1 MMNLIPAMFRGLV
14 ISLVV
19 GMAGSVSAA
28 APLQNRLA
36 DHPSPYLAMHGDD
49 PVHWQV
55 WSRETLDKA
64 RELNRPLLVS
74 IGYFSCHWCHVMQ
87 RESYRDPVLAKMLNE
102 HFIPVKVDRELDPAL
117 DAHLIEFV
125 QLTRGNAGWPLN
137 VFLTPEGYPIVGM
150 TYAPKQQFYLML
162 DNLRQRWEDDP
173 DQIRQLAREALAEWQ
188 KIRSKS
194 GADRKLARSSAAH
207 TMQMQTGQLSDEL
220 AGGFG
225 QQNKFPMVSQLRALL
240 WMREQLDDRSQD
252 EFIRLTLDRMASQGM
267 HDELG
272 GGFFRYVTDP
282 DWQVPHYE
290 KMLYDNA
297 RLAVLYLQAARLF
310 QSNRYRQ
317 IGLGTLDFMLRDM
330 WRSEGYFIAS
340 FSAVDEQG
348 REGFYYL
355 WKDAA
360 LQKLL
365 NAEQLKAVRAAW
377 LDEQDAHSEYGRL
390 PRWQDSPAAV
400 ARRLGWSE
408 TRLEQVLAVAREKLL
423 MARASRSLLPDDKGL
438 AAWNGLALSALAAG
452 YAATGG
458 EHYGKQAEQLAA
470 YITSRLWDGKV
481 LIRAR
486 DGNQVMAQGTL
497 EDYALVAQGLW
508 DWSRQKSARKDYQEL
523 VGKLLH
529 IAWQRY
535 FKNGRWIQSDTPL
548 IPMLGGRVALDDSPL
563 PSATAIITRLSQLH
577 EGLQKD
583 ADIQKK
589 VNAHLDEV
597 RAYLADS
604 VFWYASYLELLEPAQ
619 PPE

>member
-1 MMNLIPAMFRGLV
+1 MIPAMFRGFI
-14 ISLVV
+14 ISLAIGVV
-19 GMAGSVSAA
+19 GSVSAT
-28 APLQNRLA
+28 PELKNRVA
-36 DHPSPYLAMHGDD
+36 VHPSPYLAMHGDD

-55 WSRETLDKA
+55 WSSETLEKA
-64 RELNRPLLVS
+64 RTLDRPLLVS

-87 RESYRDPVLAKMLNE
+87 RESYRDPALAKMLNE

-150 TYAPKQQFYLML
+150 TYVPKEQFYLVL
-162 DNLRQRWEDDP
+162 DNLRQHWKDGP
-173 DQIRQLAREALAEWQ
+173 DQLRQMAREAMAEWQ
-188 KIRSKS
+188 KTRKAES
-194 GADRKLARSSAAH
+194 DRKPARHSVAR
-207 TMQMQTGQLSDEL
+207 TMQVQTGQLKDEL

-225 QQNKFPMVSQLRALL
+225 QQTKFPMVSQLLALL
-240 WMREQLDDRSQD
+240 WMREQLNDSSQD
-252 EFIRLTLDRMASQGM
+252 KFIRLTLDRMASQGM

-272 GGFFRYVTDP
+272 GGFFRYTTDP
-282 DWQVPHYE
+282 AWQVPHYE

-297 RLAVLYLQAARLF
+297 QLAVLYLQAARLF
-310 QSNRYRQ
+310 QSNRYRET
-317 IGLGTLDFMLRDM
+317 GLGTLDFMLRDM
-330 WRSEGYFIAS
+330 WRSEGYFISS
-340 FSAVDEQG
+340 FSAVDEQS

-355 WKDAA
+355 WDDAT
-360 LQKLL
+360 LEKLL

-377 LDEQDAHSEYGRL
+377 FDEQDVDSEYGRL

-408 TRLEQVLAVAREKLL
+408 ARLEQVLASAREKLL

-458 EHYGKQAEQLAA
+458 DRYGRQAEQLAD
-470 YITSRLWDGKV
+470 YIASKLWDGKT

-486 DGNQVMAQGTL
+486 DGDQVMARATL

-508 DWSRQKSARKDYQEL
+508 DWSRQKPARKDYQAL
-523 VGKLLH
+523 VGQLLQT
-529 IAWQRY
+529 AWQRY

-548 IPMLGGRVALDDSPL
+548 IPMLGGRIALDDSPL

-577 EGLQKD
+577 EGLRKD
-583 ADIQKK
+583 ADVQKK
-589 VNAHLDEV
+589 VGAHLDEV
-597 RAYLADS
+597 RAYLGDS
-604 VFWYASYLELLEPAQ
+604 VFWYASYVPLLEPVQ
-619 PPE
+619 PLE

>member
-1 MMNLIPAMFRGLV
+1 MIPAIVRVFV
-14 ISLVV
+14 ISLVL
-19 GMAGSVSAA
+19 GAAGSASAV
-28 APLQNRLA
+28 PVLQNQLH

-55 WSRETLDKA
+55 WSRETLEKA
-64 RELNRPLLVS
+64 RALNRPLLVS

-87 RESYRDPVLAKMLNE
+87 RESYRDPALAKMLNE
-102 HFIPVKVDRELDPAL
+102 YFVPVKVDRELNPAL

-150 TYAPKQQFYLML
+150 TYVPKEQFLAIL
-162 DNLRQRWEDDP
+162 DNLHKRWASDADHLRDMARQGV
-173 DQIRQLAREALAEWQ
+173 AEWQ
-188 KIRSKS
+188 KM
-194 GADRKLARSSAAH
+194 RKGTPAKKPAGISAAH
-207 TMQMQTGQLSDEL
+207 TMRMQTNQIRDEL

-225 QQNKFPMVSQLRALL
+225 QQTKFPMVSQLQALL
-240 WMREQLDDRSQD
+240 WMREHLNDKSQD

-282 DWQVPHYE
+282 AWQIPHYE

-297 RLAVLYLQAARLF
+297 QLAVLYLQSAKQF
-310 QSNRYRQ
+310 KSSRYRQ
-317 IGLGTLDFMLRDM
+317 IGLSTLDFMLREM
-330 WRSEGYFIAS
+330 WRDEGYFIGS
-340 FSAVDEQG
+340 FSAVDDQG

-355 WKDAA
+355 WDDAT
-360 LQKLL
+360 LEKLL
-365 NAEQLKAVRAAW
+365 NTEQLKAVKAAW
-377 LDEQDAHSEYGRL
+377 FDEQDTHSEYGRL
-390 PRWQDSPAAV
+390 PRWQDDPPAI
-400 ARRLGWSE
+400 ARQLGWSE
-408 TRLEQVLAVAREKLL
+408 TRLEQVLASAREKLL
-423 MARASRSLLPDDKGL
+423 MARAGRTLLPDDKGL

-452 YAATGG
+452 YAATAG
-458 EHYGKQAEQLAA
+458 EQYGKQADQLAA
-470 YITSRLWDGKV
+470 YIVNKLWDGKV

-508 DWSRQKSARKDYQEL
+508 DWSRQKPARKKDYQAL
-523 VGKLLH
+523 VGKLLRT
-529 IAWQRY
+529 AWQRY
-535 FKNGRWIQSDTPL
+535 FKNGRWVQSDTPL

-563 PSATAIITRLSQLH
+563 PSATATITRLSQLH
-577 EGLQKD
+577 EGLRND

-589 VNAHLDEV
+589 VNAHLNEV
-597 RAYLADS
+597 RLYQGDS

-619 PPE
+619 RVE

>member
-1 MMNLIPAMFRGLV
+1 MFGGIIIGLV
-14 ISLVV
+14 LV
-19 GMAGSVSAA
+19 MADSVCA
-28 APLQNRLA
+28 APVLQNRMA
-36 DHPSPYLAMHGDD
+36 AHPSPYLAMHGDD

-87 RESYRDPVLAKMLNE
+87 RESYRDPALAKMLNE

-117 DAHLIEFV
+117 DTHLIEFV

-150 TYAPKQQFYLML
+150 TYVPKQQFYLIL
-162 DNLRQRWEDDP
+162 DNLRERWKDDP
-173 DQIRQLAREALAEWQ
+173 DQLRQMAREAMAEWQ

-194 GADRKLARSSAAH
+194 GADRKPARTSAAH
-207 TMQMQTGQLSDEL
+207 TMQMQTGQLRDEL

-240 WMREQLDDRSQD
+240 WMRERLDDRSQD
-252 EFIRLTLDRMASQGM
+252 DFIRLTLDRMASQGM

-282 DWQVPHYE
+282 AWQVPHYE

-297 RLAVLYLQAARLF
+297 QLAVLYLQAARLF

-317 IGLGTLDFMLRDM
+317 TGLSTLDFMLRDM

-340 FSAVDEQG
+340 FSAVDDQG

-355 WKDAA
+355 WSDAT

-365 NAEQLKAVRAAW
+365 NAEQLKAVSAAW
-377 LDEQDAHSEYGRL
+377 FDEQDVPSEYGRL

-400 ARRLGWSE
+400 ARQMGWSE
-408 TRLEQVLAVAREKLL
+408 TRLEQVLASAREKLL

-458 EHYGKQAEQLAA
+458 ERYGKQADQLAA
-470 YITSRLWDGKV
+470 YITSSLWDGKTLV
-481 LIRAR
+481 RAR

-508 DWSRQKSARKDYQEL
+508 DWSRQKPANKDYQKL
-523 VGKLLH
+523 VGKLLST
-529 IAWQRY
+529 AWQRY

-563 PSATAIITRLSQLH
+563 PSATATITRLSQLH

-589 VNAHLDEV
+589 VSAHLNEV
-597 RAYLADS
+597 RIYQGDS

>member
-1 MMNLIPAMFRGLV
+1 MSLNPALFRGFIV
-14 ISLVV
+14 SLVLCAV
-19 GMAGSVSAA
+19 GSVSAA
-28 APLQNRLA
+28 PALKNQMA
-36 DHPSPYLAMHGDD
+36 AHPSPYLAMHGND

-55 WSRETLDKA
+55 WSRETLEKA
-64 RELNRPLLVS
+64 RTLNRPLLVS

-87 RESYRDPVLAKMLNE
+87 RESYSDPALAKVLNE
-102 HFIPVKVDRELDPAL
+102 YFIPVKVDRELDPAL

-150 TYAPKQQFYLML
+150 TYVPRDQFRAIL
-162 DNLRQRWEDDP
+162 DNLRQRWASDADHLREM
-173 DQIRQLAREALAEWQ
+173 AREGVAEWQ
-188 KIRSKS
+188 KIRNGESTK
-194 GADRKLARSSAAH
+194 KPARISAAQ
-207 TMQMQTGQLSDEL
+207 TMRAQTGQIRDEL

-225 QQNKFPMVSQLRALL
+225 QQTKFPMVSQIQALL
-240 WMREQLDDRSQD
+240 WMREQFDDKSQD
-252 EFIRLTLDRMASQGM
+252 DFIRLTLDRMASQGM
-267 HDELG
+267 HDEIG

-282 DWQVPHYE
+282 AWQVPHYE

-297 RLAVLYLQAARLF
+297 RLAVLYLQAATLF
-310 QSNRYRQ
+310 QSSRYRQ
-317 IGLGTLDFMLRDM
+317 TGLDTLDFMLREM

-355 WKDAA
+355 WDDAT
-360 LQKLL
+360 LGKLL
-365 NAEQLKAVRAAW
+365 NTEQLKAVNAAW
-377 LDEQDAHSEYGRL
+377 FDEQDKHSEYGRL
-390 PRWQDSPAAV
+390 PRWQDDPAAV

-408 TRLEQVLAVAREKLL
+408 TRLEQVLASAREKLL

-452 YAATGG
+452 YAATEGG
-458 EHYGKQAEQLAA
+458 RYGRQAEQLAA

-508 DWSRQKSARKDYQEL
+508 DWSQQQSARKGYREL
-523 VGKLLH
+523 VGKLLRT
-529 IAWQRY
+529 AWQRY

-563 PSATAIITRLSQLH
+563 PSATATITRLSQLH
-577 EGLQKD
+577 KD
-583 ADIQKK
+583 LRKDTDIQKK

-597 RAYLADS
+597 RIYHGDS

-619 PPE
+619 PLE

>member
-1 MMNLIPAMFRGLV
+1 MTLIPAMFRGLV
-14 ISLVV
+14 FSFVL

-28 APLQNRLA
+28 ATLQNQMA
-36 DHPSPYLAMHGDD
+36 AHPSPYLAMHGDD

-55 WSRETLDKA
+55 WSRETLEKA

-87 RESYRDPVLAKMLNE
+87 RESYRDPALAKMLNE

-125 QLTRGNAGWPLN
+125 QLTRGQAGWPLN

-150 TYAPKQQFYLML
+150 TYVPREQFYRIL
-162 DNLRQRWEDDP
+162 DNLRQRWEDDS
-173 DQIRQLAREALAEWQ
+173 DQLRQMAREGMAEWQ
-188 KIRSKS
+188 KIRK
-194 GADRKLARSSAAH
+194 GAPDRKPARASAAH
-207 TMQMQTGQLSDEL
+207 TMQMQTDQLKDEL

-225 QQNKFPMVSQLRALL
+225 QQTKFPMVSQLRALL
-240 WMREQLDDRSQD
+240 WMREQLHDRSQD
-252 EFIRLTLDRMASQGM
+252 DFIRLTLDRMASQGM

-282 DWQVPHYE
+282 AWQVPHYE

-297 RLAVLYLQAARLF
+297 QLAVLYLQAATLF

-317 IGLGTLDFMLRDM
+317 TGLDTLDFMLREM

-355 WKDAA
+355 WDDAA
-360 LQKLL
+360 LKKLL
-365 NAEQLKAVRAAW
+365 NAEQLKAVKAAW
-377 LDEQDAHSEYGRL
+377 FDEQDKHSEYGRL
-390 PRWQDSPAAV
+390 PRWQGDPAAI
-400 ARRLGWSE
+400 ARQLGWSE
-408 TRLEQVLAVAREKLL
+408 ARLEQVLATAREKLL

-458 EHYGKQAEQLAA
+458 DRYGKQADQLAA
-470 YITSRLWDGKV
+470 YITGSLWDGKA

-508 DWSRQKSARKDYQEL
+508 DWSRRKPARKDYQEL
-523 VGKLLH
+523 VGQLVRT
-529 IAWQRY
+529 AWQRY

-548 IPMLGGRVALDDSPL
+548 IPMLGGRVALDDSPI
-563 PSATAIITRLSQLH
+563 PSATATITRLSQLH
-577 EGLQKD
+577 EGLKKD

-589 VNAHLDEV
+589 VSAHLNEV
-597 RAYLADS
+597 RVYLADS
-604 VFWYASYLELLEPAQ
+604 VLWYASYVELLEPAQ
-619 PPE
+619 SLE